1 MRRVQIFSGS
11 SHPGLSDAICE
22 RLGTSTGKCGLK
34 KFANGE
40 TSVEVGCSVRD
51 QDVFIVQSGSQ
62 NVNDSVIELL
72 ILISACKGGSANK
85 VTAVMPYFP
94 YSKQS
99 KKKSHRGAIT
109 ARMVANLLHV
119 AGVDH
124 VITVDLHA
132 SQMQGFFTKPVDNLY
147 AEPLIARWI
156 RHNISNWRECVV
168 VSKNPGGTKR
178 VTQLADALKLNF
190 ALITTD
196 RRRNLNEGWMSSRF
210 QSHRHSPAES
220 DDGRTDTDSG
230 RDGHLDGAAPT
241 SNGVN
246 GHSGVNGIV
255 NGVNGLGI
263 HSDHMASPPFRPT
276 NGGSMTNSMILPPHP
291 QDDFDDEYTDDQAQS
306 VTYGRLVQGHIVD
319 DDYPSPAMSQAAHAD
334 DPMMSSIHSLA
345 SLHADNALGGTI
357 DAHNTDDEDE
367 ADIVQGAE
375 RMITLVG
382 EVKGKTVLILDDM
395 IDRSSSWIAAA
406 EHCKKRGG
414 AKEVVCLATHGV
426 FGGDCLKEMVACEC
440 IDQVVVTNSFPI
452 DASKMPGG
460 RTDGFG
466 PSGAGTRGKLTV
478 IDLSIILSEAIR
490 RNHNGESVSAL
501 FQHFQD

>member
-1 MRRVQIFSGS
+1 MRRVKIFSGS

-22 RLGTSTGKCGLK
+22 RLGTTTGKCGLR

-51 QDVFIVQSGSQ
+51 QDVFIVQSGSK
-62 NVNDSVIELL
+62 NVNDSVVELL
-72 ILISACKGGSANK
+72 ILIAACKGGSANK

-132 SQMQGFFTKPVDNLY
+132 SQMQGFFSKPVDNLY

-156 RHNISNWRECVV
+156 RHNIPNWQQCVV

-196 RRRNLNEGWMSSRF
+196 RRRHFNDGWMSRL
-210 QSHRHSPAES
+210 QSNRHSPAES
-220 DDGRTDTDSG
+220 VDGKDDEDDDKTTKAGG
-230 RDGHLDGAAPT
+230 VL
-241 SNGVN
+241 NGVKDA
-246 GHSGVNGIV
+246 
-255 NGVNGLGI
+255 LGI
-263 HSDHMASPPFRPT
+263 SDSTSTQRPAI
-276 NGGSMTNSMILPPHP
+276 NGPSGEKLPAHP
-291 QDDFDDEYTDDQAQS
+291 QDDFDDEYTDGQAQS

-319 DDYPSPAMSQAAHAD
+319 DDYPSPSLSGAHND
-334 DPMMSSIHSLA
+334 EHMLA
-345 SLHADNALGGTI
+345 SINSLRSLNDEGALGGTI

-367 ADIVQGAE
+367 ADVVQGSE

-395 IDRSSSWIAAA
+395 IDRASSWIAAA
-406 EHCKKRGG
+406 EHCKKRAG
-414 AKEVVCLATHGV
+414 AKKVICLATHGV
-426 FGGDCLKEMVACEC
+426 FGGNCLQEMIACDC
-440 IDQVVVTNSFPI
+440 IDQIVVTNSFPI
-452 DASKMPGG
+452 EANKLPGG
-460 RTDGFG
+460 RADGFG

-478 IDLSIILSEAIR
+478 IDLSGLLSEAIR
-490 RNHNGESVSAL
+490 RNHNGKAFLILVNSL
-501 FQHFQD
+501 R